1 MDTRWLAVLYTWA
14 LLAQFSRAF
23 PEEELPD
30 KLEIG
35 EPKLEGKTDFFK
47 LILEKTFSKTTELNE
62 IKYNVETHVRPLV
75 SYIRRAIRSNAMFL

>member
-1 MDTRWLAVLYTWA
+1 MPGVFAVEELIHPAAHFEHLSFFFSLADRMDIRWLAVLYTWA

-35 EPKLEGKTDFFK
+35 KPKLEGKT
-47 LILEKTFSKTTELNE
+47 LIFSN
-62 IKYNVETHVRPLV
+62 
-75 SYIRRAIRSNAMFL
+75 